1 MVACASSCSDHQSE
15 ISVSDILS
23 QLMDKG
29 NKENKN
35 KQQKRELSYCYVF
48 YFTFYTTVC

>member
-23 QLMDKG
+23 QLMANLLRIFCVIKVKKKIEQECFLHIFICVLG
-29 NKENKN
+29 I
-35 KQQKRELSYCYVF
+35 
-48 YFTFYTTVC
+48 